1 MHHPISCVGCV
12 VSRINQG
19 DVFWYSRTVQTPCP
33 DDTSIPQTVRLCS
46 PDGPRPRNSAQRR
59 LWDFKHC
66 EIFIAFYTI
75 TWFISRQVL
84 SFAILNS
91 GYTCRISNSIKE
103 RLMSQY
109 FFSSYHSKCRL
120 NIDIY
125 LKVAGQLAE
134 NRQMPSYG
142 LVM

>member
-1 MHHPISCVGCV
+1 MPNIEFDKRTDHVPI
-12 VSRINQG
+12 
-19 DVFWYSRTVQTPCP
+19 
-33 DDTSIPQTVRLCS
+33 
-46 PDGPRPRNSAQRR
+46 
-59 LWDFKHC
+59 
-66 EIFIAFYTI
+66 
-75 TWFISRQVL
+75 
-84 SFAILNS
+84 
-91 GYTCRISNSIKE
+91 
-103 RLMSQY
+103 